1 MIPRPR
7 KMRFTEGTAA
17 KDVPVKEEICAGLGT
32 NPPPLVIRYVPVEM
46 IQLKLCRHPYHLL

>member
-32 NPPPLVIRYVPVEM
+32 EEYRISITPGLGG
-46 IQLKLCRHPYHLL
+46 